1 MQELVRQKNK
11 VELKL
16 SQQLQDIKKELEKE
30 RETFRA
36 ELNERESRERAL
48 EVSKRQLETQLTEV
62 DRENYESVQ
71 ELGLLQERL
80 QERIRVEGELREE
93 KSKLLNVIKE
103 KEGELAKERSEL
115 TSRLQQHEQVIE
127 VNLKELCHG

>member
-30 RETFRA
+30 RETFRV

>member
-36 ELNERESRERAL
+36 ELKERESRERAL

-62 DRENYESVQ
+62 DRENYESIQ

-115 TSRLQQHEQVIE
+115 TDRLQQHEQVIE
-127 VNLKELCHG
+127 VNLA